1 MAPASP
7 ACSED
12 AEVRGHRSKTGRRRR
27 RDVAADVCGEMLN
40 WSTAFSTDH
49 NHVTL
54 LPDMDTPRW
63 HIRAASV
70 DDVPALVS
78 LVQGYWEFEQIP
90 GFDKPRVEAALCLLL
105 ADLNMAA
112 AWVALADSAFVGYLL
127 AVYVFSLEHLG
138 LTAEID
144 EFYVLPAHRHSGVG
158 TALLQS
164 AEAFSRRPAARTSP
178 CSSGAATTP
187 RGPSIGD
194 TATANA
200 MATTC

>member
-1 MAPASP
+1 
-7 ACSED
+7 
-12 AEVRGHRSKTGRRRR
+12 
-27 RDVAADVCGEMLN
+27 MLN

-164 AEAFSRRPAARTSP
+164 AEAFSRRPAARTYP